1 MIISVSGKMQA
12 GKDTT
17 GKIIQFLTQKNNK
30 ISLEEMLQYPSTE
43 QPNTTEWKI
52 KKYAGKLKECISLIT
67 GVSLLDLERED
78 IKNSNLGPEWNFF
91 SKGDEYSMTV
101 RKILQLFG
109 TEGGRTVHPNIWVNA
124 LFADYKP
131 TLTKESKNNL
141 IGHLSRPKQF
151 QNKEI
156 EYRLPNW
163 VITDC
168 RFVNEANAAKERD
181 GILINVIRDIPRDP
195 AISQHASETALDYY
209 DFDYVLDNNGTI
221 PELAEKVAKIL
232 RQHQII

>member
-1 MIISVSGKMQA
+1 MIVSVSGKMQA

-17 GKIIQFLTQKNNK
+17 GKIIQFLTQKNNE

-67 GVSLLDLERED
+67 GVSLADLERED
-78 IKNSNLGPEWNFF
+78 IKNSFLGPEWNYGNPF
-91 SKGDEYSMTV
+91 DENQMTV

-109 TEGGRTVHPNIWVNA
+109 TEGGRTVHPDIWVNA

-131 TLTKESKNNL
+131 TLTNESKNNL
-141 IGHLSRPKQF
+141 IGYLSKPKQF
-151 QNKEI
+151 QNKDV
-156 EYRLPNW
+156 EYKLPNW

-168 RFVNEANAAKERD
+168 RFINEANAAKIRD
-181 GILINVIRDIPRDP
+181 GILINVVREIPRDL
-195 AISQHASETALDYY
+195 INSQHASEIALDGYA
-209 DFDYVLDNNGTI
+209 FDYVLDNNGTI
-221 PELAEKVAKIL
+221 PELAEKIEKIL